1 MAELRNDESTEGEE
15 KPEARP
21 KRVEV
26 GGKIETIEEIN
37 PKKALKL
44 LRGLIKDYEDYQTV
58 PNRRKSDFHFRE
70 YVRNYIYQINDQIKE
85 IHAMLIEKQQMS
97 TWAVA
102 ERLINEI
109 ASFSNDVEKGDYGFT
124 TFFENPKLL
133 EIDISQLYLIDNEFI
148 VALVRMRERTEAF
161 MDMTERNYL
170 EDVDLWFETLDRLI
184 GRLIRL
190 NDDRAKLIG
199 SYERIS
205 Y

>member
-1 MAELRNDESTEGEE
+1 ME
-15 KPEARP
+15 KA
-21 KRVEV
+21 
-26 GGKIETIEEIN
+26 
-37 PKKALKL
+37 
-44 LRGLIKDYEDYQTV
+44 
-58 PNRRKSDFHFRE
+58 
-70 YVRNYIYQINDQIKE
+70 
-85 IHAMLIEKQQMS
+85 
-97 TWAVA
+97 
-102 ERLINEI
+102 
-109 ASFSNDVEKGDYGFT
+109 DYGFT

-148 VALVRMRERTEAF
+148 VALVRMRQRTEAF

-170 EDVDLWFETLDRLI
+170 EDVDLWFETIDRLI